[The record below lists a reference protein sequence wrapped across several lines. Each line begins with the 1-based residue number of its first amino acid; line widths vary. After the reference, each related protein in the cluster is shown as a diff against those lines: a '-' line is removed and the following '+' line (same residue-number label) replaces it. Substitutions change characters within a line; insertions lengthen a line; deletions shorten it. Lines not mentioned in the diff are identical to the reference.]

1 MIVEQKICV
10 CKFPIWMYDKDNKEY
25 FAIPVEVAEERG
37 IQRTESDIEVIVKID
52 DQDVKFLAIPFETA
66 SKRGIEIPEIEIVD
80 HDIPIGLLGK
90 DFITKQFVKVKWHKL
105 NDDYTKKYDIREHI
119 VVAGCKLSDALKNK
133 VFDEL
138 EGKEQLK
145 CTEKEVFSVLHP
157 IDEFLN
163 QHIMEIESERIK

>member
-1 MIVEQKICV
+1 
-10 CKFPIWMYDKDNKEY
+10 MYDKDNKEY

-37 IQRTESDIEVIVKID
+37 IQRAESDIEVVVKVD

-66 SKRGIEIPEIEIVD
+66 RVRGIEIPEIDIVD

-105 NDDYTKKYDIREHI
+105 NDKLNDEYTKKYDIREHI
-119 VVAGCKLSDALKNK
+119 VVAGCKHSDALKNK
-133 VFDEL
+133 EFDEL
-138 EGKEQLK
+138 EGKEKLH

-163 QHIMEIESERIK
+163 QHIMEIEQT

>member
-1 MIVEQKICV
+1 MIVDEQKICV

-37 IQRTESDIEVIVKID
+37 IQRIESDIEVIVKID

-90 DFITKQFVKVKWHKL
+90 DFITKQFVKLKWKKI
-105 NDDYTKKYDIREHI
+105 DPDSYTKKYDIREHI
-119 VVAGCKLSDALKNK
+119 VVAGCKLSDTLKE
-133 VFDEL
+133 FDES
-138 EGKEQLK
+138 EKKEKLK
-145 CTEKEVFSVLHP
+145 CTEKEIFDVLHP

-163 QHIMEIESERIK
+163 QHFMEIEIK